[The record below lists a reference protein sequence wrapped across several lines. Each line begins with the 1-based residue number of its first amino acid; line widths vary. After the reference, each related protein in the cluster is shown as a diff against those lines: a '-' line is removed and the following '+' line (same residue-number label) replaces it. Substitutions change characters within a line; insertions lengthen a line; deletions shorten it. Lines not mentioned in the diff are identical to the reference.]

1 MKLSRIFGILN
12 PEKKR
17 AERGDSLE
25 TQKYKDFLLKF
36 GYWAAIALIVYLIWK
51 YLFVYLLPFLIAYAV
66 ASLLRPAVVWLG
78 KKLHIR
84 SGPISVVLA
93 LFVYIFVA
101 GALILLSVGIVTE
114 VVDLVSGMPE
124 YYTSSIAPALD
135 TLGNKILDM
144 LSHLDPST
152 VKTIEDMVPDALS
165 SLGSAVTKFSMQAVS
180 WASGTAVEFPAKLM
194 AAVICIIATVFM
206 AADFGTVNAYI
217 KKHLPEKAIAVL
229 RSARR
234 SLGNILGNYAKS
246 YAIILFLTFAELS
259 VGLLLIGYEKAVLI
273 ALIIA
278 VFDIMPIVGSGT
290 ILLPWAIISLVQG
303 NVGHGIALIVLYV
316 VVVIVRQI
324 MEPKIVGQRVGLH
337 PLATLLCMW
346 LGAKLFGVIGLFGLP
361 VSVLIIKELRANG
374 TLSHTQT
381 PDEAH
386 S

>member
-144 LSHLDPST
+144 PPILTFHRKNNRGYGTRRALLS
-152 VKTIEDMVPDALS
+152 
-165 SLGSAVTKFSMQAVS
+165 GSAVTKFSMQAVS

-303 NVGHGIALIVLYV
+303 HVGHGIALIVLYV